1 MNSPGRVEGSSIS
14 SRHGGISIGNHS
26 NDQQQRQQ
34 QRQHD
39 DVNGKLGGSSED
51 FGGVPAGR
59 HNVSRHSVGTVEGV
73 GLGVV
78 RGLCKSVLVESLSIA
93 DVTTTQHKAT
103 TYDND
108 NDNDDEA

>member
-1 MNSPGRVEGSSIS
+1 ME
-14 SRHGGISIGNHS
+14 
-26 NDQQQRQQ
+26 
-34 QRQHD
+34 
-39 DVNGKLGGSSED
+39 E

-78 RGLCKSVLVESLSIA
+78 RGSCKSVVVEGLSIA
-93 DVTTTQHKAT
+93 DSTVISTEKAT

-108 NDNDDEA
+108 NDNNDETARRATLNAGHVDCLPSVVVCHKDLVSEPKCRLSRPF